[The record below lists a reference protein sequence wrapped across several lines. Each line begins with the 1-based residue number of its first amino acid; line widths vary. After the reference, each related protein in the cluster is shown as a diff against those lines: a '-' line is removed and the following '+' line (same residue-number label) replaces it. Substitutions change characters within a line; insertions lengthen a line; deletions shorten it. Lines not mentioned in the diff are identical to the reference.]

1 MARRAQ
7 RAAADAL
14 LAESLAA
21 LRGFRARVELTGNEL
36 RKAALDNLRTE
47 MLRSAT
53 VARVAALSAYTGSED
68 TSP

>member
-21 LRGFRARVELTGNEL
+21 LREFRARVELTGNEL

-53 VARVAALSAYTGSED
+53 VARVAALSTYTGCED